1 MAIRTFGD
9 ADGDREDVGEGG
21 WEASAAPG
29 TLAPEAEAVLAA
41 VAWALGPASDFCDSY
56 RQAVGCNDY
65 TWRFTCVS

>member
-1 MAIRTFGD
+1 MAIRAAGD
-9 ADGDREDVGEGG
+9 ADGGKEVAGEVG

-29 TLAPEAEAVLAA
+29 ALTPEAEAVLAA
-41 VAWALGPASDFCDSY
+41 VAWALGPASDFCDSC